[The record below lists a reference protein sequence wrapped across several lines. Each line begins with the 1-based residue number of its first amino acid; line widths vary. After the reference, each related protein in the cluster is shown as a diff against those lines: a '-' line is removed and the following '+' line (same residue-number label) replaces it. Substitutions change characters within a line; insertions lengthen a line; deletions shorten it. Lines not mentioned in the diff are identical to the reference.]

1 MFLFF
6 LGLSIGLLALLLYR
20 ARLMAKL
27 AQLTRAYQLS
37 DASLNLS
44 LTSQLTRTMQRY
56 HHRCDRLRQ
65 NVADLQQ
72 IINALPIGYLQVDE
86 ENQLTWCNPQALKL
100 LEIEH
105 FDGASPRLLLEL
117 VRSYDLDAL
126 VDRARHKQKSCVR
139 EWIFNP
145 VSVDVANVQVKRSRP
160 LRGYAFPL
168 QEDCVAV
175 ILENREEATLLAQER
190 DRWTSDVAHELR
202 TPLTSIR
209 LVAEMLQYRVDAD
222 SRQWIDRLL
231 KEVIRLSTLVQEILD
246 LSQLEANKN
255 RPLKLSQVDLP
266 QLIQSAWLSL
276 EPISRTKG
284 IELHY
289 QGPERLIVEGDEN
302 RLHRVL
308 INLLDNGIKYTIPD
322 RPIRIVVSFLQ
333 APAPVPTWGP
343 ANPSAIAWVQIDIID
358 GGMGFPEMDLSVVFE
373 RFYRADPSR
382 TRQSVGPQIIH
393 SEPSTT
399 GSFKPP
405 LHPTANPSSDPTAE
419 LTTHGHSLSE
429 ANFPNPVIQPFQPSS
444 GSGLGLAI
452 VRQIVEMHH
461 GNVTAQ
467 NHPDGGAWIQIK
479 LPQKQT

>member
-1 MFLFF
+1 M
-6 LGLSIGLLALLLYR
+6 ALLLYR

-37 DASLNLS
+37 DPNLNLS
-44 LTSQLTRTMQRY
+44 LTSQITRMMQRS
-56 HHRCDRLRQ
+56 HVRCDRLRQ
-65 NVADLQQ
+65 NVTDLQH
-72 IINALPIGYLQVDE
+72 IIDALPIGYLQVDD
-86 ENQLTWCNPQALKL
+86 ENQLTWCNPQALQL
-100 LEIEH
+100 LEIEN
-105 FDGASPRLLLEL
+105 FDSSSPRLLLEI

-126 VDRARHKQKSCVR
+126 IDRARHKQKSCMR
-139 EWIFNP
+139 EWVFNP
-145 VSVDVANVQVKRSRP
+145 VSVDVANVQVKQSRP

-175 ILENREEATLLAQER
+175 ILENREEATLLAQQR

-209 LVAEMLQYRVDAD
+209 LVAEMLQYRVDED
-222 SRQWIDRLL
+222 SRQWVDRLL

-246 LSQLEANKN
+246 LSQLEASKN
-255 RPLKLSQVDLP
+255 RPLKLSRIDLP

-284 IELHY
+284 IDLRY
-289 QGPERLIVEGDEN
+289 QGPERLILEGDEN

-322 RPIRIVVSFLQ
+322 RPIRITVNVIQ
-333 APAPVPTWGP
+333 NPVPTPTWGP
-343 ANPSAIAWVQIDIID
+343 ANATTMPWVQVDIID
-358 GGMGFPEMDLSVVFE
+358 GGLGFPAEIDLSVVFE

-382 TRQSVGPQIIH
+382 TRQSVGPHGLYSAQ
-393 SEPSTT
+393 PSTLQPST
-399 GSFKPP
+399 LQPS
-405 LHPTANPSSDPTAE
+405 TPSSLSSA
-419 LTTHGHSLSE
+419 SE
-429 ANFPNPVIQPFQPSS
+429 AIAPTLGQSSNTPSYSSPSRLEVQPFQPSS

-461 GNVTAQ
+461 GTVTAQ

-479 LPQKQT
+479 LPQKQS